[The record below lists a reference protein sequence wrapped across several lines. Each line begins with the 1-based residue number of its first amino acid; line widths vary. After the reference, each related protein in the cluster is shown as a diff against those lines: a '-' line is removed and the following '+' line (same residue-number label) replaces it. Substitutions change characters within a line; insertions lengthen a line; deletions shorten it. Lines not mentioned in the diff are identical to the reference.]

1 VSGRTFPL
9 PVEIVA
15 CPLCGGRGATRLF
28 EQRDLSLGV
37 PGVYAV
43 ARCDDCALLY
53 QNPRVRVDCL
63 GETYPQEYAA
73 HTREPELSRTVRR
86 FGPAVRWTLA
96 AGLGYRHL
104 DTRDVSA
111 RHRLSALLH
120 RKRIRK
126 AFPPWIGQG
135 RLLDVGCASGKF
147 LRQMGAV
154 GWRLTGIEYDLEAA
168 DKARST
174 GAEIFV
180 GDPTQARFAEER
192 FDLITAFHSLE
203 HMPDPLAVLTR
214 MMAWLAP
221 EGLAIVE
228 VPNVAGL
235 GARLF
240 GPYWSGFDLPR
251 HLVHFTPATMQAMVE
266 RAGGVVARVEHKS
279 KARYFLRSLRH
290 RLGNG
295 GDGWARATRAL
306 VANRLGMGVI
316 KLAVELLS
324 PLGEWCRRG
333 EAVRYFIRR
342 RVGGGRG

>member
-1 VSGRTFPL
+1 VPGTTFPL
-9 PVEIVA
+9 PVEVVS
-15 CPLCGGRGATRLF
+15 CPLCGGWGATRLF

-37 PGVYAV
+37 PGVYTV
-43 ARCDDCALLY
+43 ARCDDCALLF
-53 QNPRVRVDCL
+53 QNPRVRAEWL
-63 GETYPQEYAA
+63 GATYPPEYAA

-96 AGLGYRHL
+96 TRLGYCHL

-111 RHRLSALLH
+111 RHRLSALVH

-126 AFPPWIGQG
+126 AFPAWSGQG

-154 GWRLTGIEYDLEAA
+154 GWQLAGIEYDPEAA
-168 DKARST
+168 EKARST

-180 GDPTQARFAEER
+180 GDPTRAPFVDRR

-221 EGLAIVE
+221 DGLAVVE

-251 HLVHFTPATMQAMVE
+251 HLVHFTPVTMRAMVE
-266 RAGGVVARVEHKS
+266 RAGGVVTRVEHKS

-290 RLGNG
+290 RLGADDVG
-295 GDGWARATRAL
+295 RARAVRVL
-306 VANRLGMGVI
+306 LENRLGMGVI
-316 KLAVELLS
+316 KLGVELLS
-324 PLGEWCRRG
+324 PLGEWTGRG
-333 EAVRYFIRR
+333 EAVRYFMRR
-342 RVGGGRG
+342 RTDNGRG